1 MAIRRNSY
9 YADPGLAAAFDNLS
23 EVFKTPSGSDILGYT
38 KAGAEREKAARL
50 AWLFENPND
59 PHFDRKNI
67 AVGNYTPIQSFYAQ
81 NQNDSTTRRNADVSA
96 KATTDVANIQ
106 QAGALARQYAQPVV
120 LGDGQ
125 VAVLPAQTAAATGLP
140 AQFRGNVTVGQGQ
153 VATTPTGET
162 FKGPAKPPTDA
173 EVRGAIIQGLPAA
186 EQRAVAM
193 QGVGVTNVVGGD
205 GKPVVEFTPNAAG
218 KPAYV
223 KDTSKPTI
231 ANYKTADGKV
241 GTAALGDN
249 GKWADTQTGV
259 ELPAGSQTYTANLQG
274 DKNATGLGT
283 TTNNNIDQQLVDLAL
298 TEQTSK
304 RLRNIVSSNPAVQ
317 GLAGH
322 IRGTV
327 QDVLQAGGEVGQLF
341 GQNLESV
348 KRDIAAGRVDPKVA
362 EKFTNYDP
370 NIPATAMLETLLT
383 AQVAKIL
390 DPDGRISN
398 DRYEQ
403 VRKALGAGGAFGN
416 TAKTIATL
424 DELDRVMAGRRNI
437 LAPVRPDAAKIGQQP
452 GIPAG
457 TPPAVRTWNPT
468 TGQLE

>member
-9 YADPGLAAAFDNLS
+9 YADPSLAAAFDNLS
-23 EVFKTPSGSDILGYT
+23 EVFKTPSGSDVYGYA
-38 KAGAEREKAARL
+38 KAGGEREKAARL

-59 PHFDRKNI
+59 PNFDRKNI
-67 AVGNYTPIQSFYAQ
+67 ATGNYTPIQSFYAQ
-81 NQNDSTTRRNADVSA
+81 NQNDATTRRNADVSA
-96 KATTDVANIQ
+96 KATTDVANIN
-106 QAGALARQYAQPVV
+106 QAGALARQYAQPVI

-125 VAVLPAQTAAATGLP
+125 VAMLPAQTAAATGLP
-140 AQFRGNVTVGQGQ
+140 QQFRGNVTVGQGQ

-162 FKGPAKPPTDA
+162 FAGPVKPPTDA
-173 EVRGAIIQGLPAA
+173 EVRGAILQGLPQNEKRAA
-186 EQRAVAM
+186 AL
-193 QGVGVTNVVGGD
+193 QGVGVTNVEGAGGPEVAFTPDAVGR
-205 GKPVVEFTPNAAG
+205 KPVI
-218 KPAYV
+218 

-231 ANYKTADGKV
+231 ANYKTSDGRV

-249 GKWADTQTGV
+249 GKWADTQTGI

-283 TTNNNIDQQLVDLAL
+283 STNNNIDQQLVDLAL

-403 VRKALGAGGAFGN
+403 VRKALGSGGAFGN

-452 GIPAG
+452 GAPTAAPAP
-457 TPPAVRTWNPT
+457 TVRTWNPA